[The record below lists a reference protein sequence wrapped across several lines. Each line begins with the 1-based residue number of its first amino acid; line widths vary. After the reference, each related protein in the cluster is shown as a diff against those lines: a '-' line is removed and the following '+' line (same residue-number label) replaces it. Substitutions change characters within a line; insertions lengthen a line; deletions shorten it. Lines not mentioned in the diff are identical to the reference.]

1 MRERLVADFIV
12 SMMSR
17 DMLVRQQ
24 PHSFGKRRYFEQ
36 LRMLSSRASLR
47 LEDHYS

>member
-1 MRERLVADFIV
+1 MQRLVVGLIV

-24 PHSFGKRRYFEQ
+24 PYTFGKRRYFEQ
-36 LRMLSSRASLR
+36 LRMLLSRASLR